1 VAVERTPSEV
11 EAEVVEAAEVE
22 RMSSGVEAEVVAASW
37 AVEAAV
43 AVLP

>member
-1 VAVERTPSEV
+1 VAVARTPSEAETEVVAAAEVERTSSEV
-11 EAEVVEAAEVE
+11 EAEVVAAP
-22 RMSSGVEAEVVAASW
+22 W

>member
-1 VAVERTPSEV
+1 VERSPSEV
-11 EAEVVEAAEVE
+11 KAEVAEGAEVE
-22 RMSSGVEAEVVAASW
+22 RTSSGVEAEVVAASW

>member
-1 VAVERTPSEV
+1 VERTPSEA
-11 EAEVVEAAEVE
+11 ETEVVAAAEVE
-22 RMSSGVEAEVVAASW
+22 RTSSEVEVGAEVVAAPW